1 MKKAWL
7 PRTAAGQIAVQLV
20 RRYYL
25 HDVGRDSAAL
35 TYYLLFALFPLLVF
49 ISTLLGILKLDVDS
63 VTQVLSQIVP
73 ADVMS
78 VLESYL
84 EYVSANASRQLLWFS
99 LVFSIWFP
107 MRATSCL
114 LHSLRKA
121 FNMGPPRKMLL
132 NQLAILLFTVWLILS
147 IGLTL
152 LLVTVGR
159 RALEF
164 VSGLIALPQ
173 GFIVE
178 LSALHR
184 SGRGDVPDADGAV
197 YAGPRPAPS
206 PEGSCSRGRHL
217 SGGMDGPVPGVFL
230 LCGAF
235 CQLLRAV
242 RLHRHDSRGAAVAV
256 YERHGAD
263 HGRGIQRRYPAP
275 QAQPAAVGQ
284 RRGAS
289 MKIIIVGNGKVGY
302 AIARQLA
309 VEDHDITIVDDD
321 AAALHRAD
329 STLDVMCVEG
339 NGASI
344 SVLDAAG
351 VRGADLVI
359 AVTNLDETNLVC
371 CLIAKKLGA
380 KHTIARVR
388 NPEYRRDDTML
399 KREIG
404 LDMLINPDLGAA
416 QEIARILSFPAA
428 FSVEPFAGGRI
439 DMIGFQVTEQDTL
452 AGVSL
457 NDFHRNRLA
466 EVLICAAHRGDNFII
481 PDGSFVPR
489 SGDKLYM
496 VGTKAELQKMLRGI
510 GRTLQR
516 VKNVS
521 ILGGSRITMYLTWEL
536 ARSNTKVR
544 IVEMKHD
551 KCLRLS
557 ASLPG
562 AMIIEGDG
570 TDADLIDS
578 ENIFE
583 TDAFVALTD
592 RDEENLLMALT
603 AQRAGVPKVLAK
615 MTRPNY
621 MDLVQETKLGSIIS
635 PKDLTSNQI
644 TRYVRALANS
654 QGSTVESLYKMLDG
668 SVEALEFTATA
679 SSRSV
684 LDKPLK
690 DLALKKGV
698 LLAAIAR
705 ENKIIIPGGLTTIQ
719 EGDHVVV
726 VTKSQVFVNLSDILA

>member
-1 MKKAWL
+1 MKKKWS
-7 PRTAAGQIAVQLV
+7 PRTAAGQITVQLV

-99 LVFSIWFP
+99 LIFSVWFP

-121 FNMGPPRKMLL
+121 FGLGPPRKMLV
-132 NQLAILLFTVWLILS
+132 NQLGILLFTVWLILT

-164 VSGLIALPQ
+164 LSGLHRAAGGVHRP
-173 GFIVE
+173 VE
-178 LSALHR
+178 LSAVYR

-197 YAGPRPAPS
+197 YAGTGTAAAF
-206 PEGSCSRGRHL
+206 EGSGPRGGHL
-217 SGGMDGPVPGVFL
+217 PGGVDGPVPWPFRIMWRILPYSVLYGSIATVVVVL
-230 LCGAF
+230 LWLYMSGTVLIMGAEYSAVI
-235 CQLLRAV
+235 LR
-242 RLHRHDSRGAAVAV
+242 
-256 YERHGAD
+256 
-263 HGRGIQRRYPAP
+263 RRRM
-275 QAQPAAVGQ
+275 PAAGEQ

-309 VEDHDITIVDDD
+309 VEYHDITIVDDD

-380 KHTIARVR
+380 QHTIARVR
-388 NPEYRRDDTML
+388 NPEYRRDAGML

-428 FSVEPFAGGRI
+428 FSVEPSPEG
-439 DMIGFQVTEQDTL
+439 
-452 AGVSL
+452 
-457 NDFHRNRLA
+457 
-466 EVLICAAHRGDNFII
+466 
-481 PDGSFVPR
+481 
-489 SGDKLYM
+489 
-496 VGTKAELQKMLRGI
+496 
-510 GRTLQR
+510 
-516 VKNVS
+516 
-521 ILGGSRITMYLTWEL
+521 
-536 ARSNTKVR
+536 
-544 IVEMKHD
+544 
-551 KCLRLS
+551 
-557 ASLPG
+557 AS
-562 AMIIEGDG
+562 
-570 TDADLIDS
+570 T
-578 ENIFE
+578 
-583 TDAFVALTD
+583 
-592 RDEENLLMALT
+592 
-603 AQRAGVPKVLAK
+603 
-615 MTRPNY
+615 
-621 MDLVQETKLGSIIS
+621 
-635 PKDLTSNQI
+635 
-644 TRYVRALANS
+644 
-654 QGSTVESLYKMLDG
+654 
-668 SVEALEFTATA
+668 
-679 SSRSV
+679 
-684 LDKPLK
+684 
-690 DLALKKGV
+690 
-698 LLAAIAR
+698 
-705 ENKIIIPGGLTTIQ
+705 
-719 EGDHVVV
+719 
-726 VTKSQVFVNLSDILA
+726 